1 MLERWLAPRYG
12 NLATCTDYPL
22 TVVGLNRSDRVQEAG
37 AAEGI
42 QAAVFI
48 VPLPVGRGTRL
59 KIFEALVMGK
69 AMVSTEVGVEG
80 LPVTTA
86 STTFGRHA
94 GRLRRERGRAAPGSH
109 PARRRSLRL
118 AGRLLVE
125 ARFSL
130 ETVARQFEAA
140 CVDVVGRGRA

>member
-1 MLERWLAPRYG
+1 MLERWPAPRYG
-12 NLATCTDYPL
+12 NLATCPL

-59 KIFEALVMGK
+59 KIFEALAMGK

-80 LPVTTA
+80 LPVITA
-86 STTFGRHA
+86 STTFGRHD
-94 GRLRRERGRAAPGSH
+94 GRLRRERGRAPGSA
-109 PARRRSLRL
+109 ARRRSLRL

-130 ETVARQFEAA
+130 ETVAHQFEAA

>member
-59 KIFEALVMGK
+59 KIFEALAMGK

-94 GRLRRERGRAAPGSH
+94 GRLRRERGRAPGSD